1 VSLSLSLCL
10 CLSLSLS
17 FSLKRVESDTS
28 QGFDRSSCCPPF
40 SFLINFPQLDCSPT
54 PPTLGFLFLLIVSPH
69 PPPLPCPPAPPL
81 VSSPQSHSR
90 ASFVHCHLLM
100 SISLRTNQT
109 KLFRTSPP
117 ALLLLLSSSL
127 ISLSLSLSLCSSPS
141 LSHLCLSLMISSS
154 LSLLSLS
161 SLSPPLSHCS
171 LQEGG
176 MRDRERVRQH
186 GVALI

>member
-1 VSLSLSLCL
+1 VTSLLLLLFVSFDCHSLLDCLSLCLCVSVYLSVSLSLSLCL

-90 ASFVHCHLLM
+90 ASSFIVISCCRSLSEQTKPNYSGPRHLLCCFCF
-100 SISLRTNQT
+100 L
-109 KLFRTSPP
+109 P
-117 ALLLLLSSSL
+117 
-127 ISLSLSLSLCSSPS
+127 
-141 LSHLCLSLMISSS
+141 H
-154 LSLLSLS
+154 
-161 SLSPPLSHCS
+161 
-171 LQEGG
+171 
-176 MRDRERVRQH
+176 
-186 GVALI
+186 